1 MRAPEAIVKQ
11 AGTLMKKKALFSFVV
26 ICVAALVIASCQKE
40 QDRISQPKK
49 LSIVAT
55 LFPLYD
61 FAKEIVGDKAT
72 VTLLLPPGVE
82 AHSFEP
88 RPGDMIT
95 INNADVFL
103 YTGAYMEPW
112 VEKIL
117 QATDNKNLIVINTSK
132 GVILLKGSAGH
143 EEDDHKQNVGGH
155 NEHGAYDPHI
165 WLDFA
170 NAQKMVDSILEGLT
184 RKFKNTLSGCKKD
197 TFVHGGHFAFNYL
210 ASRYNLRYISAYGGS
225 PNAEPTP
232 GKIIELKKF
241 ILEHAIKYIY
251 YEELITPRIADIL
264 NKETGAQLLK
274 LNGAHNIGKDDLKEG
289 KTFIGLMED
298 NLTNLKVGLEC
309 Q

>member
-155 NEHGAYDPHI
+155 NEHGAYDSP
-165 WLDFA
+165 
-170 NAQKMVDSILEGLT
+170 
-184 RKFKNTLSGCKKD
+184 
-197 TFVHGGHFAFNYL
+197 YL
-210 ASRYNLRYISAYGGS
+210 A
-225 PNAEPTP
+225 
-232 GKIIELKKF
+232 
-241 ILEHAIKYIY
+241 
-251 YEELITPRIADIL
+251 
-264 NKETGAQLLK
+264 
-274 LNGAHNIGKDDLKEG
+274 
-289 KTFIGLMED
+289 
-298 NLTNLKVGLEC
+298 
-309 Q
+309 